1 MTHAKTR
8 ASRALAL
15 TAAVFLAIMVS
26 GCTNTNAN
34 YNWSWYILSPVDAR
48 GQQNLW
54 FLLAGFGTTV
64 GLSVA
69 ASLISMAIGIG
80 VALMSFARW
89 RPVRMAARSYVEVF
103 RAIPIL
109 VFILWVFYGLPIL
122 TGVQFDVLTTGLICL
137 AVSDSAFTSE
147 IFRSGLQSLDKGQP
161 EAARSLGLGPVR
173 TLRLVVLPQVIRAI
187 LPALGNQFV
196 YVLKMSS
203 LVSVIGLQELTRRAN
218 ELTLVEYRPLEIYTF
233 LVAEYLVLILIIS
246 WLVRRLEVKL
256 RLRTM
261 SAKA

>member
-8 ASRALAL
+8 VSRALAL
-15 TAAVFLAIMVS
+15 SAVVLLTILVS
-26 GCTNTNAN
+26 GCTNTN
-34 YNWSWYILSPVDAR
+34 YNWSWYILSPFDSR
-48 GQQNLW
+48 GQQNLR

-69 ASLISMAIGIG
+69 ASLISMAIGIV
-80 VALMSFARW
+80 VALMRFARW
-89 RPVRMAARSYVEVF
+89 RPVRMAARSYVEIF

-147 IFRSGLQSLDKGQP
+147 IFRSGLQSLDRGQP

-173 TLRLVVLPQVIRAI
+173 TLRLVVLPQVVRAI

-203 LVSVIGLQELTRRAN
+203 LVSVIGLQELTRRAS

-246 WLVRRLEVKL
+246 RLVRRLEVKL
-256 RLRTM
+256 RLRTNGR
-261 SAKA
+261 